1 MLSKD
6 ELKDFITTTVTTF
19 MKELEVRLK
28 NDLEKKVKEVVT
40 ERTTELSDRL
50 DSLTFEHVQL
60 RECLERAEKKMKANE
75 TLAQKAMQKSNH
87 NEQYSRKNIKI
98 MGVTETEDETV
109 EMLTY
114 KICNTLYEKLVWM

>member
-50 DSLTFEHVQL
+50 DSLTFENVQL

-109 EMLTY
+109 EMLTD